1 MRRDRRTA
9 QRTHRSSNRRMNRR
23 AQRIRKRLYRSFIA
37 SFIVAGAILLIWN
50 FGNMD
55 TSLFGPYEGVQ
66 TEIDQPSL
74 LGGFTVMKTE
84 KKLPVIYKGNVEKTA
99 YITFDDGPSKYT
111 DAILDVLQQHDVK
124 ATFFMIGSEIH
135 KYPEAVKRLTEE
147 GHYPG
152 MHTMSHNYHH
162 LYKSGGSK
170 NFLDEV
176 NEEQAIIQEITG
188 YAPELI
194 RAPFG
199 SAPQIGEEFREDIAD
214 SGYKLWDWTIDS
226 LDWDLPGK
234 PKQIVSNVKK
244 DAHRDVEVILFH
256 EKEQTL
262 EALPAIIQYLKRMG
276 YKIEAYNPE
285 QHFVMNFP
293 HDTRL

>member
-1 MRRDRRTA
+1 M
-9 QRTHRSSNRRMNRR
+9 
-23 AQRIRKRLYRSFIA
+23 KRLYRSLIA
-37 SFIVAGAILLIWN
+37 SFVMAGAIILIWN
-50 FGNMD
+50 FGNID
-55 TSLFGPYEGVQ
+55 TSLFGQHEGFQ
-66 TEIDQPSL
+66 TEIEQPSL
-74 LGGFTVMKTE
+74 LGGFTVVKAE

-99 YITFDDGPSKYT
+99 YMTFDDGPSKYT
-111 DAILDVLQQHDVK
+111 GAILDVLQQHDVE

-135 KYPEAVKRLTEE
+135 KCPDAVKRITEE

-162 LYKSGGSK
+162 LYKSGGSE

-176 NEEQAIIQEITG
+176 NEEQLIIQEITG
-188 YAPELI
+188 YSPELV

-199 SAPQIGEEFREDIAD
+199 SSPQIGEDFREDIAD

-234 PKQIVSNVKK
+234 PKQIISNVKK
-244 DAHRDVEVILFH
+244 DVHRDVEVILFH

-262 EALPAIIQYLKRMG
+262 EALPAIIQYLRRKG

-285 QHFVMNFP
+285 QHFVMNFS